1 MKFAFSTLGCP
12 QWTVEQVADN
22 AVRMGYS
29 GVELRLLDGKVID
42 PVDDADKVRQ
52 ATTLFR
58 SRGIEICAFDTSCL
72 FNLSDPLQRIK
83 NVKDLR
89 VWIALA
95 QELHVPI
102 LRVFGGA
109 GTGEDSE
116 QQNNW
121 VADALRQVASQAE
134 QADVI
139 VALETHDG
147 FASAYRVAKVLAAVD
162 SPAICALWDS
172 HHPYRK
178 GETAE
183 EVWQQIGSRVAH
195 VHVKDARRD
204 DTQASGWQLVLLGE
218 GEVPIREQIHTLHTH
233 NYTGYISIEWEK
245 HWHPEI
251 EDPEIAFP
259 QHIEWLHEVEK
270 QLQSGIEF
278 YD

>member
-12 QWTVEQVADN
+12 QWTVEQIADN
-22 AVRMGYS
+22 AIRMGYS

-72 FNLSDPLQRIK
+72 FNINDPIVRAK
-83 NVKDLR
+83 NREDLR
-89 VWIALA
+89 SWILLA

-102 LRVFGGA
+102 LRIFGGA

-116 QQNNW
+116 LQNSW
-121 VADALRQVASQAE
+121 IVDALRQVAAQAE
-134 QADVI
+134 QANVI
-139 VALETHDG
+139 IALETHDG
-147 FASAYRVAKVLAAVD
+147 FASAYRVAKVLEAVD
-162 SPAICALWDS
+162 SPAVTALWDS

-183 EVWQQIGSRVAH
+183 EVWQQIGKFVTH

-204 DTQASGWQLVLLGE
+204 NTQASGWQLVLIGE
-218 GEVPIREQIHTLHTH
+218 GEVPVREQLQTLHAH
-233 NYTGYISIEWEK
+233 NYTGYISVEWEK

-251 EDPEIAFP
+251 EDPEIALP
-259 QHIEWLHEVEK
+259 QHIAWLREAEK
-270 QLQSGIEF
+270 QFQ
-278 YD
+278 